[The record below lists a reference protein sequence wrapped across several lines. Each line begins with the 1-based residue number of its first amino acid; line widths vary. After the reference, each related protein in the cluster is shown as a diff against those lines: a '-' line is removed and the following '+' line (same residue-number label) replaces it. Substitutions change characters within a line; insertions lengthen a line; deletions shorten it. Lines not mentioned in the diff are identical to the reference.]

1 MSTRSKTALV
11 TGGAVRVGKAI
22 SHGLSERGY
31 RVVVHYGSSEEEAH
45 ETAVAIRSA
54 GGEAD
59 LLQADLANADAARAL
74 VQQAV
79 AITGGLDVLVN
90 NAAIFLTGGMADT
103 DLEMWNKQFDINL
116 RAPFLLCREFA
127 RHVPEDALGVI
138 VNVLDTRIFRP
149 GPDHFA
155 YRLTKEA
162 LAAMTRNLA
171 LDLAPRIRVNGVAP
185 GAVLPPPG
193 KDAAFL
199 DAVVEKR
206 VPLRIPGS
214 AEQVAATTLHLVES
228 EFLTGVIVPVD
239 GGEAL

>member
-1 MSTRSKTALV
+1 MSTHEKTALV
-11 TGGAVRVGKAI
+11 TGGAIRVGKAI
-22 SHGLSERGY
+22 SHALSERGY
-31 RVVVHYGSSEEEAH
+31 RVVIHYGSSEKEAH
-45 ETAVAIRSA
+45 ETAKAIRSN
-54 GGEAD
+54 GGSAD
-59 LLQADLANADAARAL
+59 LLQADLANADAACAL

-79 AITGGLDVLVN
+79 AITGSLDVLVN
-90 NAAIFLTGGMADT
+90 NAAIFLPGGLADT
-103 DLEMWNKQFDINL
+103 DLEMWNKQFAINL

-127 RHVPEDALGVI
+127 LRLPDDVLGVI
-138 VNVLDTRIFRP
+138 VNVLDTRVFRS
-149 GPDHFA
+149 GRDHFA

-193 KDAAFL
+193 EDISYL
-199 DAVVEKR
+199 QAVVEQR
-206 VPLRIPGS
+206 VPLKIPGS
-214 AEQVAATTLHLVES
+214 AEHVAATALHLIES